1 MLLQPECS
9 PTFSESRINGPLAL
23 LQWSIFI
30 QWDGTGESHPTSV
43 PTSVGFTCFL
53 LWCECFCP
61 LRFHPQVPK
70 ESPHSRENSNHLLM
84 PPQLPLLPPQ
94 RSRAQFAS
102 LKWPSTI
109 LCHLAQHWAAEQS
122 REQMAELNKYIL
134 AQKGLSSP
142 KREPSGNDC
151 SWLYAFKNNHHTGEC
166 ELRTQFPHSSAVAI
180 TLHWMR
186 QCILCWWQK
195 VYMAIVV
202 CIEMAPIGSYTWMLG
217 H

>member
-1 MLLQPECS
+1 MGLEKVIQPPSPPVLAPPAFFCGVSASVLLDSTHRSLKKVLTQEKIVIIYLC
-9 PTFSESRINGPLAL
+9 
-23 LQWSIFI
+23 
-30 QWDGTGESHPTSV
+30 
-43 PTSVGFTCFL
+43 
-53 LWCECFCP
+53 
-61 LRFHPQVPK
+61 
-70 ESPHSRENSNHLLM
+70 

-102 LKWPSTI
+102 LKWPSAI

-142 KREPSGNDC
+142 KRGPSGNDC

-166 ELRTQFPHSSAVAI
+166 ELRTQFPHPSAVAI

-186 QCILCWWQK
+186 QCIPCWWQK